1 MVVKKKA
8 TSSAKAK
15 ATSSKTKTK
24 TKAKAAQQDIFL
36 YISKND
42 RYEDGGNLPFMRGFV
57 SIPANLVDTI
67 QEMGFYD
74 EERDSYQLDVSLW
87 KKGGGVLS
95 GTIKK
100 SWKVDKDEEDD
111 DLDLD
116 DEDEDDDDKDDDSD
130 DDDDTDEEDE
140 LDEGDEGDEED
151 DEPAPV
157 QTRKSSAK
165 PRATL
170 VAASKRKVR

>member
-1 MVVKKKA
+1 MVVKKKG
-8 TSSAKAK
+8 TSVKAK

-24 TKAKAAQQDIFL
+24 AKAQQDIFL

-57 SIPANLVDTI
+57 SIPAHLVDAI

-116 DEDEDDDDKDDDSD
+116 DEDEDDDDDSD
-130 DDDDTDEEDE
+130 DDDDTEDEDE
-140 LDEGDEGDEED
+140 LDEGDEED

-157 QTRKSSAK
+157 QTRKLSAK
-165 PRATL
+165 PRAT
-170 VAASKRKVR
+170 ATASKRKVR

>member
-1 MVVKKKA
+1 MVVKKKG
-8 TSSAKAK
+8 TSVKAK

-24 TKAKAAQQDIFL
+24 TKAKAAQQDMFL

-57 SIPANLVDTI
+57 SIPAHLVDAI

-100 SWKVDKDEEDD
+100 SWKVDKDEEEDD
-111 DLDLD
+111 DLGLD
-116 DEDEDDDDKDDDSD
+116 DEDEDDDDDSD
-130 DDDDTDEEDE
+130 DDDDDTEDEDE
-140 LDEGDEGDEED
+140 LDEDEEEDED

-157 QTRKSSAK
+157 QTRKPSAK

>member
-1 MVVKKKA
+1 MVVKKKG

-15 ATSSKTKTK
+15 ATSSKTK

-57 SIPANLVDTI
+57 SIPAHLVDAI

-100 SWKVDKDEEDD
+100 SWKVDKDEEKDD

-116 DEDEDDDDKDDDSD
+116 DEDEDEDDDDDSD
-130 DDDDTDEEDE
+130 DDDDTEDEDE
-140 LDEGDEGDEED
+140 LDEDDEED

-157 QTRKSSAK
+157 QTRKSSTK
-165 PRATL
+165 PRAT

>member
-1 MVVKKKA
+1 MVVKKKG

-24 TKAKAAQQDIFL
+24 AKAKAQQDIFL

-57 SIPANLVDTI
+57 SIPAHLVDAI

-111 DLDLD
+111 IDLDLD
-116 DEDEDDDDKDDDSD
+116 DEGEDDDDDSD
-130 DDDDTDEEDE
+130 DDDDTEDEDE
-140 LDEGDEGDEED
+140 LDEDEEED

-165 PRATL
+165 PRAT
-170 VAASKRKVR
+170 VATSKRKVR

>member
-8 TSSAKAK
+8 TSVKAK

-24 TKAKAAQQDIFL
+24 TKAKAQQDMFL

-95 GTIKK
+95 VTIKK
-100 SWKVDKDEEDD
+100 SWKVDKDEEGD

-116 DEDEDDDDKDDDSD
+116 DDDDDSD
-130 DDDDTDEEDE
+130 DDDDTEDEDE
-140 LDEGDEGDEED
+140 LDEDDEEEDDD

-157 QTRKSSAK
+157 QTRKSAK
-165 PRATL
+165 PRAT
-170 VAASKRKVR
+170 VATSKRKVR

>member
-1 MVVKKKA
+1 MVVKKKG
-8 TSSAKAK
+8 TSVKAK

-57 SIPANLVDTI
+57 SIPAHLVDAI

-116 DEDEDDDDKDDDSD
+116 DEDEDDDDDSD
-130 DDDDTDEEDE
+130 DDDDTENEDE
-140 LDEGDEGDEED
+140 LDEDEEEDD

-165 PRATL
+165 PRATT

>member
-1 MVVKKKA
+1 
-8 TSSAKAK
+8 
-15 ATSSKTKTK
+15 
-24 TKAKAAQQDIFL
+24 L

-57 SIPANLVDTI
+57 SIPAHLVDAI

-116 DEDEDDDDKDDDSD
+116 DEDEDDDDDSD
-130 DDDDTDEEDE
+130 DDDDTEDEDE
-140 LDEGDEGDEED
+140 LDEGDEED

-157 QTRKSSAK
+157 QTRKSPAK
-165 PRATL
+165 FRTTAT
-170 VAASKRKVR
+170 ASKRKVR

>member
-1 MVVKKKA
+1 MVVKKKN

-24 TKAKAAQQDIFL
+24 AKAQQDIFL

-74 EERDSYQLDVSLW
+74 EERDSYQLDVALW

-95 GTIKK
+95 GSIKK

-111 DLDLD
+111 DLDF
-116 DEDEDDDDKDDDSD
+116 DDDDDDDDANEDDDSD
-130 DDDDTDEEDE
+130 DDDDTEDEDE
-140 LDEGDEGDEED
+140 LDEDEEED

>member
-8 TSSAKAK
+8 TSVKAK

-24 TKAKAAQQDIFL
+24 TKAKAQQDMFL

-100 SWKVDKDEEDD
+100 SWKVDKDEEGD

-116 DEDEDDDDKDDDSD
+116 DEDDDSD
-130 DDDDTDEEDE
+130 DDDDTEDEDE
-140 LDEGDEGDEED
+140 LDEDDEEEDDD

-157 QTRKSSAK
+157 QTRKSAK
-165 PRATL
+165 PRAT
-170 VAASKRKVR
+170 VATSKRKVR

>member
-1 MVVKKKA
+1 MVVKKKN

-24 TKAKAAQQDIFL
+24 AKAQQDIFL

-74 EERDSYQLDVSLW
+74 EERDSYQLDVALW

-95 GTIKK
+95 GSIKK

-116 DEDEDDDDKDDDSD
+116 DDDDDDANEDDDSD
-130 DDDDTDEEDE
+130 DDDDTEDEDE
-140 LDEGDEGDEED
+140 LDEDEEED

>member
-8 TSSAKAK
+8 TSVKAK

-24 TKAKAAQQDIFL
+24 TKAKAQQDMFL

-100 SWKVDKDEEDD
+100 SWKVDKDEEGD

-116 DEDEDDDDKDDDSD
+116 DDDDDSD
-130 DDDDTDEEDE
+130 DDDDTEDEDE
-140 LDEGDEGDEED
+140 LDEDEEEDDDD

-157 QTRKSSAK
+157 QTRKSAK
-165 PRATL
+165 PRAT
-170 VAASKRKVR
+170 VATSKRKVR